1 MSTTTISFRTDRET
15 KEEAMRLFSE
25 LGLDMSTALN
35 MFLRQA
41 LVDNGIPFTPRR
53 ENPASARA
61 RYEAENGLG
70 EKFITFDELTADLT
84 HAS

>member
-41 LVDNGIPFTPRR
+41 LVDNGIPFTRVAKTL
-53 ENPASARA
+53 PALA
-61 RYEAENGLG
+61 
-70 EKFITFDELTADLT
+70 
-84 HAS
+84 HATKQKMGWGRSSRLLMS